1 MVAAAAAAAAAAA
14 TVAEGGAVVLHCHAC
29 YHSYGFSLSKRGM
42 CGERTAPP
50 SSLVGHGGGHG
61 GEDHDFRVLSPTEK
75 RIMLG
80 VFLSG
85 ISDVAD
91 EMIGAAEVATRAR
104 LSRP

>member
-1 MVAAAAAAAAAAA
+1 
-14 TVAEGGAVVLHCHAC
+14 
-29 YHSYGFSLSKRGM
+29 M
-42 CGERTAPP
+42 CGERTALP
-50 SSLVGHGGGHG
+50 SSLSIVGHGGVHS

-104 LSRP
+104 LSRS